1 MATLFTRIIEGEI
14 PGHFV
19 WRDDRCVAI
28 LTIGPFV
35 PGHTMVIPI
44 AEVDSWLDLEPDLA
58 GHLMNVSQI
67 VGRALLAEYGS
78 ERVSLMIAGLEVPHT
93 HLHVMPLNDM
103 DDLSFHNAAKE
114 PPADLGE
121 HTQRIRAR
129 FARHGSARGHARA
142 GRRMMHAEVPDPG
155 DDR

>member
-1 MATLFTRIIEGEI
+1 MPTLFTRIIEGEI

-19 WRDDRCVAI
+19 WRDDRAVAI

-44 AEVDSWLDLEPDLA
+44 EEVDSWLDLAPDLA

-67 VGRALLAEYGS
+67 IGQALLAEYGS

-93 HLHVMPLNDM
+93 HVHVMPLNDM
-103 DDLSFHNAAKE
+103 GDLDFRNAAKE
-114 PPADLGE
+114 PPVDLAD
-121 HTQRIRAR
+121 HAQRIRSR
-129 FARHGSARGHARA
+129 LRA
-142 GRRMMHAEVPDPG
+142 MGRAEVTPEPG
-155 DDR
+155 DG